1 MEVIELDQ
9 LEKLNIT
16 KIDAMHNVNGKFLH
30 LSLKKKISCS
40 LELQKIFYTPSPLKN
55 RNTLKADKPISSL
68 NQQKSNTSEKQK
80 K

>member
-16 KIDAMHNVNGKFLH
+16 KVDAIHNVNGIPPN
-30 LSLKKKISCS
+30 STQKKIFYS
-40 LELQKIFYTPSPLKN
+40 LELQKIFYILSHLKN
-55 RNTLKADKPISSL
+55 RNTLKADKPTSIS
-68 NQQKSNTSEKQK
+68 NQQKSNTLEKLK